1 MDKQKKQSVI
11 PIYAVGLV
19 WLSRAISGNL
29 SSFGQIIKTVILSVV
44 TYGVL
49 RIFFPDKIKQADP
62 EKPAQQPD
70 APKQVQTQKTQPQ
83 PQKTQP
89 QPQPEEKKQDEPSTG
104 NAELDAV
111 LKQGAASVEKIQS
124 LNDEIPDFKLSA
136 QIKQIE
142 ILTEKIFAYVREHP
156 QDIGEI
162 RQFLNYYL
170 PTTIKLLEQYVV
182 LQNQGMRMGNID
194 EGMRK
199 IESMLDKVIVAFQRQ
214 LDGLFESSV
223 VDITADIQVME
234 QMMASEG
241 LTGKDF

>member
-1 MDKQKKQSVI
+1 MLDI
-11 PIYAVGLV
+11 
-19 WLSRAISGNL
+19 R
-29 SSFGQIIKTVILSVV
+29 
-44 TYGVL
+44 
-49 RIFFPDKIKQADP
+49 RIRQN
-62 EKPAQQPD
+62 
-70 APKQVQTQKTQPQ
+70 PQ
-83 PQKTQP
+83 
-89 QPQPEEKKQDEPSTG
+89 EL
-104 NAELDAV
+104 LDALQKRNSKIDLTEFLQKEEERRTLLSQV
-111 LKQGAASVEKIQS
+111 ETLKARR
-124 LNDEIPDFKLSA
+124 NDESKRIAQIKREGGDAQPIMDEMRQLGDQVTALDA

-170 PTTIKLLEQYVV
+170 PTTIKFLEQYVV